1 MTDNWS
7 KYSTEDIVNFL
18 QNKPCPAIPPTVN
31 KFDLAIYLLGSDRHY
46 IPRKQHF
53 LLEWIT
59 NVLIKSSDNYKK
71 LESAKETNT
80 YVIFIRF

>member
-1 MTDNWS
+1 
-7 KYSTEDIVNFL
+7 
-18 QNKPCPAIPPTVN
+18 
-31 KFDLAIYLLGSDRHY
+31 LGSDRHY

-80 YVIFIRF
+80 